1 MKKKL
6 SIILLASS
14 IAFSVVGSASWIIA
28 KSIIESTN
36 ISKNDI
42 SEVEYFKLTKYSA
55 DKSTSTVIDMDK
67 DDYLS
72 KYLGA
77 DPLLDGYYFD
87 GWFDYNT
94 QAPIDENQ
102 IISSNIS
109 IYPVYTEITTSN
121 SPISTIEDKVN
132 ITPGTSTDQNVVNI
146 TDDSLSSGNS
156 FNVPYDS
163 TKARC
168 TTSNT
173 TTGSTTSFGS

>member
-14 IAFSVVGSASWIIA
+14 IAFSIVGSASWIIA
-28 KSIIESTN
+28 KSIIESTS

-77 DPLLDGYYFD
+77 DPL
-87 GWFDYNT
+87 
-94 QAPIDENQ
+94 
-102 IISSNIS
+102 
-109 IYPVYTEITTSN
+109 
-121 SPISTIEDKVN
+121 
-132 ITPGTSTDQNVVNI
+132 
-146 TDDSLSSGNS
+146 
-156 FNVPYDS
+156 
-163 TKARC
+163 
-168 TTSNT
+168 
-173 TTGSTTSFGS
+173 